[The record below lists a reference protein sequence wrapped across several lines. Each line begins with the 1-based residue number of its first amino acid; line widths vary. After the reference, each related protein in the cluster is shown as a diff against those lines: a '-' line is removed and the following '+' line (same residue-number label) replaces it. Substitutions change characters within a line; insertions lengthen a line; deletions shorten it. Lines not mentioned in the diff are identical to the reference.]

1 MESFIYSPLPH
12 RIIFGRGSIHQLPQ
26 CLKQLGFR
34 RALALST
41 PYQIDQA
48 KQVITILE
56 PHVDATWIFSEATMH
71 TPLEITEKALRFCQ
85 EKQPDVLISIGG
97 GSTTGLGKAISL
109 RKGIYHI
116 SIPTTY
122 AGSEVTP
129 ILGETVDGIKSTQT
143 HPSILPKTVIYDVD
157 LTLTLPLPMSLT
169 SIINA
174 LAHGIE
180 ALYAPNI
187 NPIVSLM
194 AIEGVKSLATG
205 AILLLDDPDSIAA
218 RSTCQYGAW
227 LCGTCLGSVG
237 MSLHHKLCHTLGG
250 SFNLPHAETHTIV
263 LPHALAFNAPQVP
276 KAMDALAGALPD
288 SHGNALRGLNTLL
301 NRLGV
306 PRSLAVIGFKEADI
320 DKAADLAVSKS
331 YANPREMNKDLIREV
346 IRRAWAG
353 EDARADL

>member
-1 MESFIYSPLPH
+1 MEPFVYSPLPH
-12 RIIFGRGSIHQLPQ
+12 KIIFGRGSIRQLPQ
-26 CLKQLGFR
+26 CLQQLGFR
-34 RALALST
+34 RALVLST
-41 PYQIDQA
+41 PHQIDQA
-48 KQVITILE
+48 KQITDILE
-56 PHVDATWIFSEATMH
+56 PHVEASWIFSEATMH
-71 TPLEITEKALRFCQ
+71 TPLKITEKALAFCQ
-85 EKQPDVLISIGG
+85 NEPDVLVSIGG
-97 GSTTGLGKAISL
+97 GSTTGLGKAISF

-129 ILGETVDGIKSTQT
+129 ILGETVDGIETTKTQIE
-143 HPSILPKTVIYDVD
+143 ILPKTVIYDVD

-174 LAHGIE
+174 VAHGVE
-180 ALYAPNI
+180 ALYAPNT

-194 AIEGVKSLATG
+194 AAEGVRSLANG
-205 AILLLDDPDSIAA
+205 SYELLDDPDSIVA
-218 RSTCQYGAW
+218 RSICQYGAW

-263 LPHALAFNAPQVP
+263 LPHALAYNAPKVP
-276 KAMDALAGALPD
+276 QAMKVLAGVLPD
-288 SHGNALRGLNTLL
+288 SQGDALRGLNTLL
-301 NRLGV
+301 NKLGV
-306 PRSLAVIGFKEADI
+306 PRSLKSIGFKEEDI
-320 DKAADLAVSKS
+320 DKAADIAVSRS
-331 YANPREMNKDLIREV
+331 YANPRKIDRDLIREV

>member
-1 MESFIYSPLPH
+1 
-12 RIIFGRGSIHQLPQ
+12 
-26 CLKQLGFR
+26 
-34 RALALST
+34 
-41 PYQIDQA
+41 
-48 KQVITILE
+48 V
-56 PHVDATWIFSEATMH
+56 
-71 TPLEITEKALRFCQ
+71 
-85 EKQPDVLISIGG
+85 SIGG
-97 GSTTGLGKAISL
+97 GSTTGLGKAISF

-129 ILGETVDGIKSTQT
+129 ILGETIDGIKTTKTQIE
-143 HPSILPKTVIYDVD
+143 ILPKTVIYDVD

-174 LAHGIE
+174 IAHGVE
-180 ALYAPNI
+180 ALYAPNT

-194 AIEGVKSLATG
+194 AAEGVRSLANG
-205 AILLLDDPDSIAA
+205 SYELLDDPDSIVA
-218 RSTCQYGAW
+218 RSICQYGAW

-263 LPHALAFNAPQVP
+263 LPHALAYNAPKVP
-276 KAMDALAGALPD
+276 QTMKVLAGVLPD
-288 SHGNALRGLNTLL
+288 SQGDALRGLNTLL
-301 NRLGV
+301 NKLGV
-306 PRSLAVIGFKEADI
+306 PRSLKSIGFKEEDI
-320 DKAADLAVSKS
+320 DKAADIAVSRS
-331 YANPREMNKDLIREV
+331 YANPRKIDRDLIREV

>member
-1 MESFIYSPLPH
+1 MESFVYSPLPH
-12 RIIFGRGSIHQLPQ
+12 KIIFGRGSTRQLPQ
-26 CLKQLGFR
+26 CLRALGFR
-34 RALALST
+34 RPLVLST
-41 PYQIDQA
+41 PYQIEQA
-48 KQVITILE
+48 RQITEILK
-56 PHVDATWIFSEATMH
+56 PHVEDASIFSEATMH
-71 TPLEITEKALRFCQ
+71 TPLGITEKALRFCQ
-85 EKQPDVLISIGG
+85 DKESDVLISIGG
-97 GSTTGLGKAISL
+97 GSTTGLGKAISF
-109 RKGIYHI
+109 RKDLYHI
-116 SIPTTY
+116 AIPTTY

-129 ILGETVDGIKSTQT
+129 ILGETVDRIKTTQT
-143 HPSILPKTVIYDVD
+143 NISILPKTVIYDVD

-174 LAHGIE
+174 LAHGVE
-180 ALYAPNI
+180 ALYAPNV

-194 AIEGVKSLATG
+194 AIEGVRALARG
-205 AILLLDDPDSIAA
+205 AVQLLDDPDSISA

-263 LPHALAFNAPQVP
+263 LPHALAYNAPKVP
-276 KAMDALAGALPD
+276 KAMEALASALPTSNGDAL
-288 SHGNALRGLNTLL
+288 HGLNSLL

-306 PRSLAVIGFKEADI
+306 PRSLGSIGFREDDI
-320 DKAADLAVSKS
+320 DKAADISVSKS
-331 YANPREMNKDLIREV
+331 YPNPRDIDRDLIREV